1 MKICIIYKMRNCN
14 NQINFTSYI
23 KCKYYFA
30 PFWEYSQ
37 RDAPR
42 MQLVPWIDTRKKHR
56 GLDQLRGRGLD
67 EQWWVSQLE
76 TVACSDHHAMSMMS
90 AHATLVYLVLRPEVQ
105 KRYCLPDG
113 DSDPTSKLW
122 KYYNCVEIQIRSVN
136 DSVYITHL
144 LRISSSW

>member
-1 MKICIIYKMRNCN
+1 MKDVMKICIIYEMRNCN
-14 NQINFTSYI
+14 NKINFTYI

-30 PFWEYSQ
+30 PFREYSQ

-56 GLDQLRGRGLD
+56 GLDQLRGRGFD

-113 DSDPTSKLW
+113 DSFSS
-122 KYYNCVEIQIRSVN
+122 YQIR
-136 DSVYITHL
+136 L
-144 LRISSSW
+144 LNYENIIIALKFKYDLSMTLYT